1 MLRLCAIPTAL
12 LLFTGVA
19 RGQVPATPDTAF
31 GLPGNEPLDL
41 STPPPDESKHKT
53 VNPVASMP
61 PASDWSSK
69 AGIDYRKPSFPA
81 ADLQPGAL
89 TAGSVPD
96 QSNGVAWATVTAP
109 GFQFPLGW
117 DQTSIETRVD
127 PSQQQSKVGTTLSR
141 SVPVGENI
149 TATLQNG
156 LAVTSPLPNAT
167 THNHGWTSNQSLRF
181 NVLPTD
187 TSMSLGAN
195 IKRAGQVAGP
205 VRPAVPARATWCCTT
220 STPAHSRSTTL
231 RATTLSGPPAWVRSV
246 WIGSSAASRTTST
259 GTTTTSSSTTAAAA
273 TALGKHGSNWP
284 HTQGR
289 EASGSA
295 CHTGEQVRIHHQP
308 ANGQGARH

>member
-1 MLRLCAIPTAL
+1 MHCSRMPRLCAIPTAL
-12 LLFTGVA
+12 LLLTGVA
-19 RGQVPATPDTAF
+19 RGQVPATPDTTF

-41 STPPPDESKHKT
+41 STPLPDESKHKT
-53 VNPVASMP
+53 VKPFASMP

-81 ADLQPGAL
+81 ADFQPGAL

-141 SVPVGENI
+141 SVPVGENV

-156 LAVTSPLPNAT
+156 LAVTSPFPNAT
-167 THNHGWTSNQSLRF
+167 THDHGWSSNQSLRF

-187 TSMSLGAN
+187 TSVSLGAN
-195 IKRAGQVAGP
+195 ISSTDEKWLPSLSAEQKLFGGPFNVTGSVSENSDRRDLEKPHRRLQAPVVTSALGRSAAFAASTAAQAAEADSFPHSQALSRAGQ
-205 VRPAVPARATWCCTT
+205 
-220 STPAHSRSTTL
+220 L
-231 RATTLSGPPAWVRSV
+231 
-246 WIGSSAASRTTST
+246 
-259 GTTTTSSSTTAAAA
+259 
-273 TALGKHGSNWP
+273 
-284 HTQGR
+284 
-289 EASGSA
+289 
-295 CHTGEQVRIHHQP
+295 
-308 ANGQGARH
+308 

>member
-1 MLRLCAIPTAL
+1 MHCSRTLRLCAIPTVL
-12 LLFTGVA
+12 LLLTGVA

-41 STPPPDESKHKT
+41 STPLPDESKHKT
-53 VNPVASMP
+53 VNPFASMP

-141 SVPVGENI
+141 SVPVGENV

-156 LAVTSPLPNAT
+156 LAVTSPLPSAT
-167 THNHGWTSNQSLRF
+167 THNHDWTSNQSLRF

-187 TSMSLGAN
+187 TSVSLGAN
-195 IKRAGQVAGP
+195 I
-205 VRPAVPARATWCCTT
+205 
-220 STPAHSRSTTL
+220 
-231 RATTLSGPPAWVRSV
+231 
-246 WIGSSAASRTTST
+246 
-259 GTTTTSSSTTAAAA
+259 SSTDEKWLPSLSAEQKLFGGPFSVT
-273 TALGKHGSNWP
+273 GSVSETP
-284 HTQGR
+284 
-289 EASGSA
+289 
-295 CHTGEQVRIHHQP
+295 TGETSKSLTAGFKRQW
-308 ANGQGARH
+308 

>member
-1 MLRLCAIPTAL
+1 VGANRLEQETRLNNRSETVGKDVMHCSRMLRLCAIPTAL
-12 LLFTGVA
+12 LLLTGVA
-19 RGQVPATPDTAF
+19 RGQVPATPD
-31 GLPGNEPLDL
+31 EPLDL
-41 STPPPDESKHKT
+41 STPLPDERKHKSG
-53 VNPVASMP
+53 NPFASMP

-141 SVPVGENI
+141 SVPVGENV

-167 THNHGWTSNQSLRF
+167 THDHGWTSN
-181 NVLPTD
+181 
-187 TSMSLGAN
+187 
-195 IKRAGQVAGP
+195 
-205 VRPAVPARATWCCTT
+205 
-220 STPAHSRSTTL
+220 
-231 RATTLSGPPAWVRSV
+231 
-246 WIGSSAASRTTST
+246 
-259 GTTTTSSSTTAAAA
+259 
-273 TALGKHGSNWP
+273 
-284 HTQGR
+284 
-289 EASGSA
+289 
-295 CHTGEQVRIHHQP
+295 
-308 ANGQGARH
+308 

>member
-1 MLRLCAIPTAL
+1 MHCSRMPRLCAIPTAL
-12 LLFTGVA
+12 LLLTGVA
-19 RGQVPATPDTAF
+19 RGQVPATPDTTF

-41 STPPPDESKHKT
+41 STPLPDESKHKT
-53 VNPVASMP
+53 VNPFASMP

-81 ADLQPGAL
+81 ADFQPGAL

-127 PSQQQSKVGTTLSR
+127 PLQQQSKVGATLSR
-141 SVPVGENI
+141 SVPVGENV

-167 THNHGWTSNQSLRF
+167 THDHGWTSNQSLRF

-187 TSMSLGAN
+187 TSVSLGAN
-195 IKRAGQVAGP
+195 I
-205 VRPAVPARATWCCTT
+205 
-220 STPAHSRSTTL
+220 
-231 RATTLSGPPAWVRSV
+231 
-246 WIGSSAASRTTST
+246 
-259 GTTTTSSSTTAAAA
+259 SSTDEKWLPSLSAEQKLFGGPFRVT
-273 TALGKHGSNWP
+273 GSVSETP
-284 HTQGR
+284 
-289 EASGSA
+289 
-295 CHTGEQVRIHHQP
+295 TGETSKSLTAGFKRQW
-308 ANGQGARH
+308 

>member
-12 LLFTGVA
+12 LLLTGVA
-19 RGQVPATPDTAF
+19 HGQVPATPDTAF

-41 STPPPDESKHKT
+41 STPLPDESKHKT
-53 VNPVASMP
+53 VNPFASVP

-141 SVPVGENI
+141 SVPVGENV

-167 THNHGWTSNQSLRF
+167 THDHGWTSNQSLRF

-187 TSMSLGAN
+187 TSVSLGAN
-195 IKRAGQVAGP
+195 ISSMDEKWLPLPSLSAEQKLFGGP
-205 VRPAVPARATWCCTT
+205 FRVTGSV
-220 STPAHSRSTTL
+220 SETP
-231 RATTLSGPPAWVRSV
+231 
-246 WIGSSAASRTTST
+246 
-259 GTTTTSSSTTAAAA
+259 
-273 TALGKHGSNWP
+273 
-284 HTQGR
+284 
-289 EASGSA
+289 
-295 CHTGEQVRIHHQP
+295 TGETSKSLTAGFKRQW
-308 ANGQGARH
+308 